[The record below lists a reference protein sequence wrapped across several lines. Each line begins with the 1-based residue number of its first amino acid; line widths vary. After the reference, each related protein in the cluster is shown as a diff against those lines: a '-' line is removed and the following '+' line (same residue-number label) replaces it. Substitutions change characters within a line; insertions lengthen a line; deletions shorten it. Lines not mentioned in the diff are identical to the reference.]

1 MARDEHHRDA
11 RRDHRR
17 EARRAQLLDDA
28 IAAIRELGQTAT
40 MEQLARRGGVT
51 KPILYRHFGDRSG
64 LIAAIA
70 VRYTDQLFAS
80 VAEALAAGAEDPR
93 TRISHTIDAYLRFIE
108 ADPEVYRFLER
119 QAGAAGV
126 HQDTTVATNVARQ
139 VALVMGEEL
148 RAADLDSGPAVPW
161 AFGIVGMV
169 RYAGDWWLEDGTMT
183 RERLVGYLTDLVWS
197 GAQSAART
205 STP

>member
-1 MARDEHHRDA
+1 MARDEHPRDA

-17 EARRAQLLDDA
+17 QARRAQLLDDA
-28 IAAIRELGQTAT
+28 VSAIRELGPAAT

-70 VRYTDQLFAS
+70 ERYTDQLFES
-80 VAEALAAGAEDPR
+80 VAGALAAGAEDPR
-93 TRISHTIDAYLRFIE
+93 GRISHTIDAYLRFIE

-119 QAGAAGV
+119 QAASAGV
-126 HQDTTVATNVARQ
+126 HRDATVATNLARQ

-148 RAADLDSGPAVPW
+148 RAADLDSGSAVPW
-161 AFGIVGMV
+161 AFGIIGMV

-183 RERLVGYLTDLVWS
+183 RERLVDYLTALVWS
-197 GAQSAART
+197 GLQSAAQT
-205 STP
+205 SAT